1 MDELWEKLKKLA
13 GPLGFL
19 LADVPEGSCQSVE
32 TAVRFLVGHLIAGG
46 ALAADQADAAVQ
58 ALLARE
64 QKGST
69 GVGRELALPHAAVP
83 FVDRVIGVLA
93 QTPVA
98 VPWQAVDGQDVRII
112 LLMLTPAGRP
122 GESLRTMEA
131 LAQAL
136 QHN

>member
-1 MDELWEKLKKLA
+1 MNDLWENLKKLA
-13 GPLGFL
+13 APLGFL
-19 LADVPEGSCQSVE
+19 LADVPIASCRSVE
-32 TAVRFLVGHLIAGG
+32 TAIRFLVAYLIAAG
-46 ALAADQADAAVQ
+46 ALPADQADAAVQ
-58 ALLARE
+58 ALLLRE

-69 GVGRELALPHAAVP
+69 GVGRELALPHAAVS

-93 QTPVA
+93 HAPVA
-98 VPWQAVDGQDVRII
+98 VPWHAVDGQDVRII

-136 QHN
+136 QQN